1 MDLANWIIFSSIITL
16 ASISPG
22 PNVIAVIVQA
32 LDSGLRGAFYTI
44 LGNLIALFTIAL
56 AAALGVGALLEAA
69 PSVFNVM
76 KLAGGAYL
84 AWMGFKMLKSSFNKM
99 PTINLAKADS
109 DKLEQEEQIS
119 KRSLIIKA
127 MLISYSNP
135 KSILFLSA
143 VFPAF
148 LNQSEPVPLQFG
160 IMFMSIILI
169 VSSIH
174 AAYALL
180 ALRMKSRLV
189 GAKSRRIM
197 ARLSGI
203 SFLGFG
209 CGFIYQSQK

>member
-32 LDSGLRGAFYTI
+32 LESGLRGAFYTI

-99 PTINLAKADS
+99 PTINLAKVES
-109 DKLEQEEQIS
+109 DKQEQVS
-119 KRSLIIKA
+119 KRNLIIKA

>member
-1 MDLANWIIFSSIITL
+1 MVLANWIIFSSIITL

-32 LDSGLRGAFYTI
+32 LESGLRGAFYTI

-99 PTINLAKADS
+99 PIINLAKADS
-109 DKLEQEEQIS
+109 DKLEQVS

-160 IMFMSIILI
+160 VMFMSIILI

>member
-32 LDSGLRGAFYTI
+32 LESGLRGAFYTI

-109 DKLEQEEQIS
+109 DKLEQVS

-203 SFLGFG
+203 SFFGFG

>member
-32 LDSGLRGAFYTI
+32 LESGLRGAFYTI

-109 DKLEQEEQIS
+109 DKLEQVS

>member
-1 MDLANWIIFSSIITL
+1 MDFSNWVMFSSIIIL

-32 LDSGLRGAFYTI
+32 LENGIKGAVYTI
-44 LGNLIALFTIAL
+44 LGNLLALFTIAL
-56 AAALGVGALLEAA
+56 AAALGVGALLETA

-76 KLAGGAYL
+76 KIAGGAYL
-84 AWMGFKMLKSSFNKM
+84 AWMGFKMLRNSFNKL
-99 PTINLAKADS
+99 PTINLATKNNDKS
-109 DKLEQEEQIS
+109 DQNEQLS

-160 IMFMSIILI
+160 IMFMSIICIVTLI
-169 VSSIH
+169 H
-174 AAYALL
+174 GTYGLL
-180 ALRMKSRLV
+180 ALRMKDRLV
-189 GAKSRRIM
+189 GSRARRIM

-203 SFLGFG
+203 SFMGFG
-209 CGFIYQSQK
+209 CGFIYDAQK